1 MVKRTCSFCKG
12 KISITKK
19 SYKKSTMVLKSDT
32 TVPFDV
38 VISANQQI
46 TNLLHCKGTMLEK
59 KKKKWQYHGTFSCQF
74 LFPKG
79 SSSTVAV
86 LKRSRGQD
94 KTKVRLDRHG
104 LHPLSLFLSVSV
116 ANKRR
121 LLRAAG
127 GPLRRRKPLH
137 SSSVVNEVF
146 SPESCAV
153 YSSSIIALIFQS
165 LFAQSDCCY

>member
-1 MVKRTCSFCKG
+1 
-12 KISITKK
+12 
-19 SYKKSTMVLKSDT
+19 MVLKSDT
-32 TVPFDV
+32 TVPIDV
-38 VISANQQI
+38 VISANLQI
-46 TNLLHCKGTMLEK
+46 TNLLHNKGTML
-59 KKKKWQYHGTFSCQF
+59 KKKWKCHGTFSCQF

-79 SSSTVAV
+79 SLSTVAL
-86 LKRSRGQD
+86 LKQPRGQD

-104 LHPLSLFLSVSV
+104 LHPLSLFLSVSA

-121 LLRAAG
+121 LLRVAG

-137 SSSVVNEVF
+137 SSTVVNEVF

-165 LFAQSDCCY
+165 LFAQSDCRY